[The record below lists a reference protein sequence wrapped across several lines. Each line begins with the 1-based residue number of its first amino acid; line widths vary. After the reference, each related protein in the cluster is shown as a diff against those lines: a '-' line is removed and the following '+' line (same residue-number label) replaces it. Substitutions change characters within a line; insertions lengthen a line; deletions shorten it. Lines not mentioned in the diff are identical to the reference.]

1 MNRVTE
7 MNPIQ
12 SEDMLVKSYES
23 LSFKLWNKE
32 IWNHQSFSVELTV
45 FALMFVLMIH
55 V

>member
-45 FALMFVLMIH
+45 FALMFALMIH

>member
-1 MNRVTE
+1 MNGDTE
-7 MNPIQ
+7 MDLIQ

-45 FALMFVLMIH
+45 FALMFFQMIH